1 MFQLTSDCL
10 VTQILS
16 FDVSKGV
23 FQQWP
28 TLSTDTVFKGR
39 VINYA
44 LIYFDV
50 NTLAKI
56 GDLM

>member
-1 MFQLTSDCL
+1 MRLTSDCL
-10 VTQILS
+10 VTRILP
-16 FDVSKGV
+16 FDVSQGV
-23 FQQWP
+23 FQWP

-50 NTLAKI
+50 DTLAKI